1 MARVYRYEKV
11 LRFYRLRHL
20 DQAHLDYLEKGIA
33 RVVSSHFKIYLS
45 FPCSGKVF
53 AMMKALDEKIREEY
67 PDVYKKVENK
77 VVWAI
82 RRSGYL
88 LYYPGHFCM
97 SLKEK
102 KV

>member
-1 MARVYRYEKV
+1 
-11 LRFYRLRHL
+11 
-20 DQAHLDYLEKGIA
+20 
-33 RVVSSHFKIYLS
+33 
-45 FPCSGKVF
+45 
-53 AMMKALDEKIREEY
+53 MMKALDEKIREEY

-77 VVWAI
+77 VAWAI